1 MTSKSHEIPMFFP
14 MFVAYFFPLIPCV
27 RNANYATE
35 EVYISIE
42 VRCETQPEERVA
54 ISGCAAEGAG
64 LVGVT
69 WVSRVR
75 AVETEKW
82 LGDVVFLWI
91 PSGKHTHNYGKSQF
105 LMGKSTIST
114 GPCSIAILT

>member
-1 MTSKSHEIPMFFP
+1 MCSK
-14 MFVAYFFPLIPCV
+14 

-69 WVSRVR
+69 WVSRER

-91 PSGKHTHNYGKSQF
+91 PSGKHTHNYGKSPF
-105 LMGKSTIST
+105 LMGKSTIS
-114 GPCSIAILT
+114 IAMFNSYVCLPEGRNHCDRFEMA